1 MSNDQSMKISDIG
14 GIPTFKFEEVGDRC
28 KGRIV
33 AIQKRQ
39 STDIDSGELLTWPDG
54 RPKLYT
60 SITLDL
66 DGEERTV
73 NGAGGNFEAASGE
86 GKSFEAAL
94 VAAAKAAG
102 ADSID
107 AGGTLEVVHSGMGKR
122 TAAAKAAPRLYSMRY
137 TAPKQTMPVSGL
149 FSDDSET

>member
-1 MSNDQSMKISDIG
+1 MSNDSMKVSDIG

-28 KGRIV
+28 KGRII

-54 RPKLYT
+54 RPKMYT
-60 SITLDL
+60 SVTLDING
-66 DGEERTV
+66 DERTI
-73 NGAGGNFEAASGE
+73 NGAGGNFEVASGE

-94 VAAAKAAG
+94 VAAAKVAG

-107 AGGTLEVVHSGMGKR
+107 AGGDLEVVHSGMGKR
-122 TAAAKAAPRLYSMRY
+122 TSSGKNAPRLYSMKY
-137 TAPKQTMPVSGL
+137 TPAAKTMPVSGL
-149 FSDDSET
+149 FSDDEG

>member
-1 MSNDQSMKISDIG
+1 MSNDSMKVSDIG

-39 STDIDSGELLTWPDG
+39 STDMDSGEPLTWPDG
-54 RPKLYT
+54 RPKMYT
-60 SITLDL
+60 SITLDF

-86 GKSFEAAL
+86 GKSFEGAL
-94 VAAAKAAG
+94 VIAAKAAG

-107 AGGTLEVVHSGMGKR
+107 AGGTLEVVHSGLGKK
-122 TAAAKAAPRLYSMRY
+122 TGTGKNAPRLYSMRY
-137 TAPKQTMPVSGL
+137 TPPKQSMPVSGL
-149 FSDDSET
+149 FSDDES